1 MYKKKKI
8 TYPPCISEDSISSC
22 EYNPFVDK
30 VVVARPMSYYLNG
43 GVDLDGVSTRK
54 PLPDAFDDAESIAS
68 GDVNVFTDPTVSRL
82 DLMDMASTMASESE
96 SRALKDGAKEPNSD

>member
-8 TYPPCISEDSISSC
+8 TYPPCFSEDSFSSC

-30 VVVARPMSYYLNG
+30 VVVARPMSFYLNG

-68 GDVNVFTDPTVSRL
+68 GEVDVFTDPTVGKL

>member
-8 TYPPCISEDSISSC
+8 TYPPCFTEDSFSSR

-68 GDVNVFTDPTVSRL
+68 GDVNIFTDPTVGKL

-96 SRALKDGAKEPNSD
+96 SRALKDGAREPNSD

>member
-8 TYPPCISEDSISSC
+8 TYPPCFSVDPSSSC

-30 VVVARPMSYYLNG
+30 VIIARPMSYYLNG
-43 GVDLDGVSTRK
+43 GVDLVGVSTRK

-68 GDVNVFTDPTVSRL
+68 GDVNIFTDSTVGKL

>member
-8 TYPPCISEDSISSC
+8 TCSSC
-22 EYNPFVDK
+22 FSDNPSDSLDFNPFVDK

-43 GVDLDGVSTRK
+43 GVDLDGISTRK

-68 GDVNVFTDPTVSRL
+68 GDVDIFTDPTVGKL

>member
-8 TYPPCISEDSISSC
+8 TYPPCFSEDSFSSC

-68 GDVNVFTDPTVSRL
+68 GDVDIFTDLTVGKL

>member
-8 TYPPCISEDSISSC
+8 TCPPCISEDSTSSC
-22 EYNPFVDK
+22 EFNPFVDK

-43 GVDLDGVSTRK
+43 GVDLDGISTRK
-54 PLPDAFDDAESIAS
+54 PLPDAFDDTESVAS

-82 DLMDMASTMASESE
+82 DLMDMASTMASESQA
-96 SRALKDGAKEPNSD
+96 RALKDGAKEPNSD

>member
-30 VVVARPMSYYLNG
+30 VVVAHPMSYYLNG
-43 GVDLDGVSTRK
+43 GVDLDGISTRK

-68 GDVNVFTDPTVSRL
+68 GDVDVFTDPTVSRL
-82 DLMDMASTMASESE
+82 DLMDMASAMASDSQA
-96 SRALKDGAKEPNSD
+96 RALKDGAGEPNFD

>member
-8 TYPPCISEDSISSC
+8 TYPSCFSKGSSSFR

-30 VVVARPMSYYLNG
+30 VVVAHPMSYYLNG
-43 GVDLDGVSTRK
+43 GVDLQGISTRK
-54 PLPDAFDDAESIAS
+54 PLPAAFDDAESIAS
-68 GDVNVFTDPTVSRL
+68 GDVNVFTDPTVGKL

>member
-8 TYPPCISEDSISSC
+8 TCPPCISEDSTSSC
-22 EYNPFVDK
+22 EFNPFVDK

-43 GVDLDGVSTRK
+43 GVDLDGISTRK
-54 PLPDAFDDAESIAS
+54 PLPDAFDDAESVAS

-82 DLMDMASTMASESE
+82 DLMDMASTMASESQA
-96 SRALKDGAKEPNSD
+96 RALKDGAKEPNTD

>member
-8 TYPPCISEDSISSC
+8 TYPPCFSEDSFSSC

-54 PLPDAFDDAESIAS
+54 PLPAAFDDAESIAS
-68 GDVNVFTDPTVSRL
+68 GDVDIFTDPTVGKL
-82 DLMDMASTMASESE
+82 DLMDMASIMASESE
-96 SRALKDGAKEPNSD
+96 SRALKEGAKEPNSD

>member
-8 TYPPCISEDSISSC
+8 TCSSCFSKDSSSLC

-30 VVVARPMSYYLNG
+30 VVVAHPMSYYLNG
-43 GVDLDGVSTRK
+43 GVDLQGISTRK
-54 PLPDAFDDAESIAS
+54 PLPAAFDDAESIAS
-68 GDVNVFTDPTVSRL
+68 GDVNIFTDSTVSKL
-82 DLMDMASTMASESE
+82 DLMDMASTMAFESE

>member
-8 TYPPCISEDSISSC
+8 TYPPCFSEDSFSSC

-54 PLPDAFDDAESIAS
+54 PLPDAFDDAEAIAS
-68 GDVNVFTDPTVSRL
+68 GDVDIFTDPTVGKL

>member
-8 TYPPCISEDSISSC
+8 TCSSC
-22 EYNPFVDK
+22 FSDNPSDSLDFNPFVDK
-30 VVVARPMSYYLNG
+30 VAVARPMSYYLNG
-43 GVDLDGVSTRK
+43 GVDLDGISTRK

-68 GDVNVFTDPTVSRL
+68 GDVDIFTDPTVGKL

>member
-8 TYPPCISEDSISSC
+8 TYPPCFSENSLSSC

-68 GDVNVFTDPTVSRL
+68 GDVDIFTDPTVGKL

>member
-8 TYPPCISEDSISSC
+8 TYPPCISEDSISPR

-30 VVVARPMSYYLNG
+30 VVVAHPMSYYLNG
-43 GVDLDGVSTRK
+43 GVDLDGISTRK

-68 GDVNVFTDPTVSRL
+68 GDVDVFTDPTVSRL
-82 DLMDMASTMASESE
+82 DLMDMASTMASESQA
-96 SRALKDGAKEPNSD
+96 RALRDGANEPNSD

>member
-8 TYPPCISEDSISSC
+8 TYPPCFSEDSFSSC

-54 PLPDAFDDAESIAS
+54 PLPDAVDDAESIAS
-68 GDVNVFTDPTVSRL
+68 GDVDIFTDPTVGKL
-82 DLMDMASTMASESE
+82 DLMDMASTMAFESE
-96 SRALKDGAKEPNSD
+96 SRALKDGAREPNSD

>member
-22 EYNPFVDK
+22 EYNPFADK

-54 PLPDAFDDAESIAS
+54 PLPDAFDDAESVAS

-82 DLMDMASTMASESE
+82 DLMDMASTMASESQ

>member
-8 TYPPCISEDSISSC
+8 TYPSCISEDSISSC

-43 GVDLDGVSTRK
+43 GVDLDGISARK

-68 GDVNVFTDPTVSRL
+68 GDVNVFTDPTVGKL

>member
-8 TYPPCISEDSISSC
+8 TYPPCFSEDSSSPC

-68 GDVNVFTDPTVSRL
+68 GDIDIFTDPTVGKL

-96 SRALKDGAKEPNSD
+96 SRALKDGAKEPNFD

>member
-8 TYPPCISEDSISSC
+8 TYPACISEDSISLC

-30 VVVARPMSYYLNG
+30 VVTARPMSYYLNG
-43 GVDLDGVSTRK
+43 GVDLDGISTRK
-54 PLPDAFDDAESIAS
+54 PLPAAFDDSESIAS
-68 GDVNVFTDPTVSRL
+68 GDVNVFTDPTVGKL
-82 DLMDMASTMASESE
+82 DLMDMASTMASESQ

>member
-8 TYPPCISEDSISSC
+8 IYPPCFTEDSFSSR

-54 PLPDAFDDAESIAS
+54 PLPDAFDDAESIVS
-68 GDVNVFTDPTVSRL
+68 GDVNIFTDPTVGKL

>member
-30 VVVARPMSYYLNG
+30 VVVAHPMSYYLNG

-68 GDVNVFTDPTVSRL
+68 GDVDVFTDPTVGRL
-82 DLMDMASTMASESE
+82 DLMDMASTMASESQA
-96 SRALKDGAKEPNSD
+96 RALKDGAGELNSD

>member
-1 MYKKKKI
+1 MYKKKNI
-8 TYPPCISEDSISSC
+8 AYPPCFSEDSSLPC

-68 GDVNVFTDPTVSRL
+68 GDVDIFTDPTVGKL

-96 SRALKDGAKEPNSD
+96 SRALKDGAKEPNFD

>member
-8 TYPPCISEDSISSC
+8 TYPPCFSEDSFSSR

-30 VVVARPMSYYLNG
+30 VVVAHPMSYYLNG

-68 GDVNVFTDPTVSRL
+68 GDINVFTDPTVGKL

>member
-8 TYPPCISEDSISSC
+8 TCPPCISEDSISSC
-22 EYNPFVDK
+22 EYNPFIDK

-43 GVDLDGVSTRK
+43 GVDLDGISTRK
-54 PLPDAFDDAESIAS
+54 PLPEAFDDAESVAS

-82 DLMDMASTMASESE
+82 DLMDMASAMASGSQA
-96 SRALKDGAKEPNSD
+96 RALKDGAKEPNSD